1 MILGLSFENFTLLH
15 VVISLIGIVTGII
28 ALAGMLR
35 SATPGWMTH
44 VFLVTTALTTITG
57 FLFPITAFT
66 PAIGVGIVSSLLLIV
81 AFLAI
86 YALRLAGPWRWIYV
100 VTAVASLYL
109 NCFVL
114 VVQSF
119 QKVPTLA
126 EFAPTQSEPPFQI
139 AQAILLVAFVWFGWR
154 AVKRFHPPAIA
165 GGGLT
170 A

>member
-15 VVISLIGIVTGII
+15 VVISLVAIAAGVI

-35 SATPGWMTH
+35 NAAPGWVTH
-44 VFLVTTALTTITG
+44 VFLITTALTTITG

-66 PAIGVGIVSSLLLIV
+66 PALGTGIVSIALLIP
-81 AFLAI
+81 AFAAI
-86 YALRLAGPWRWIYV
+86 YVFHLAGAWRWIYA
-100 VTAVASLYL
+100 VTAIAAFYL

-119 QKVPTLA
+119 QKLSPLA
-126 EFAPTQSEPPFQI
+126 ELAPTQSEPPFVI
-139 AQAILLVAFVWFGWR
+139 AQAVLLLAFLWLGWR
-154 AVKRFHPPAIA
+154 ATKRFHPAVA
-165 GGGLT
+165 GGGLP